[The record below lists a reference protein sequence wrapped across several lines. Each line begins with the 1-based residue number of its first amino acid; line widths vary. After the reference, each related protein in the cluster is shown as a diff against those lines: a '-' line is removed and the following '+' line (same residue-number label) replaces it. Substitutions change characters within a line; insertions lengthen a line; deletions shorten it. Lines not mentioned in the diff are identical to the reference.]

1 LIRFRQVAMQNAGTR
16 RFWLGCHGEPV
27 AFDFSLIEASKT
39 VQKVFSGIVVDSAVT
54 SVILRTDDR

>member
-1 LIRFRQVAMQNAGTR
+1 MQNAGTR
-16 RFWLGCHGEPV
+16 RFDLDATESRLR
-27 AFDFSLIEASKT
+27 FDFSLIEPSLT